1 MTDGIAYPPRG
12 LSRLE
17 AARYVGIGTTLFDAM
32 VTDGR
37 MPKPRI
43 INSRT
48 VWDRLQLDDAFN
60 ELPHRGSEPVKKV
73 FALL

>member
-1 MTDGIAYPPRG
+1 MTDSIAYPPRG

-32 VTDGR
+32 VADGR

-60 ELPHRGSEPVKKV
+60 ELPHRGSEQPKKV

>member
-1 MTDGIAYPPRG
+1 MDADTKWPRG
-12 LSRLE
+12 LCRDE
-17 AARYVGIGTTLFDAM
+17 AARYVGIGTTLFDQM
-32 VTDGR
+32 VLDGR
-37 MPKPRI
+37 MPQPRI

-60 ELPHRGSEPVKKV
+60 ELPHRGSENLKKV